1 MTYYFGLPIHFW
13 TNSSATTH
21 MFAFEIYADRQ
32 ALYTTH
38 FSSATMATFLS
49 KIPETMTTGLDLSH
63 YEDVGGFLDRYGD
76 KQECEAMV
84 DLRIT
89 CNPAMRVKVLE
100 KLTLLA
106 KDIAQPSLKGTLTF
120 FVLKSLDCDQGIRV
134 FQRFETWKALTEQT
148 SSKSVLDFWRGS
160 KEEILS
166 MESQCYV
173 PNGKGWL
180 HRGPPKRWSRL

>member
-1 MTYYFGLPIHFW
+1 
-13 TNSSATTH
+13 
-21 MFAFEIYADRQ
+21 
-32 ALYTTH
+32 
-38 FSSATMATFLS
+38 MATFLS

-106 KDIAQPSLKGTLTF
+106 KDIAQSSLKGTLTF
-120 FVLKSLDCDQGIRV
+120 FVLKSLDCDRGIRV
-134 FQRFETWKALTEQT
+134 FQRFGTWKALTEQT
-148 SSKSVLDFWRGS
+148 SSKSVLDF
-160 KEEILS
+160 
-166 MESQCYV
+166 
-173 PNGKGWL
+173 
-180 HRGPPKRWSRL
+180 